1 MASRANSQSRPRA
14 NGKPSEEG
22 TTLITR
28 APEEPRPRIEITPT
42 VAEYRQ
48 LCRDLAKLREQG
60 APSNTT
66 AILAAVSH
74 AAANAKVRDRSLK
87 EPPKRLPRAK
97 ARR

>member
-1 MASRANSQSRPRA
+1 MASRASSQNRSRA
-14 NGKPSEEG
+14 NGEESEQG

-28 APEEPRPRIEITPT
+28 APKEPRPRIEITPT

-74 AAANAKVRDRSLK
+74 AAAGASVRDRSVK

>member
-1 MASRANSQSRPRA
+1 MASRASNQNRSRA
-14 NGKPSEEG
+14 NGEEGEQG
-22 TTLITR
+22 TTLTSR
-28 APEEPRPRIEITPT
+28 AVKEPRPRIEITPT

-60 APSNTT
+60 EPSNTT

-74 AAANAKVRDRSLK
+74 AAADAKVRDRSLK